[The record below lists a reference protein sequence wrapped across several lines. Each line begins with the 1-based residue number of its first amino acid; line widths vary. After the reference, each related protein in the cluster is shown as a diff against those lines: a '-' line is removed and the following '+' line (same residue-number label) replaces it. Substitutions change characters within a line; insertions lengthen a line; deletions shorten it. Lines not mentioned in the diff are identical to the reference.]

1 MNEKAQ
7 KFIDEAK
14 AAQRAKFE
22 LERDELLVELGLV
35 EEDRVYSEDA
45 FKHRHFQ
52 YDVDKRMWYYVE
64 PISVTDEEFE
74 EIKKWNKSTES
85 TESTKEHLIDNG
97 AEKFLGVCNTIFLVI
112 CIIATIV
119 LLITAM
125 SVYEGG
131 VYLVIGLALLFI
143 SLIFWASVKVV
154 LNISNNLHRINSK
167 IK

>member
-22 LERDELLVELGLV
+22 LERDELLVELGLI
-35 EEDRVYSEDA
+35 EGDRVYSDDA
-45 FKHRHFQ
+45 FKHRHRQ
-52 YDVDKRMWYYVE
+52 YDLDKRMWYYVE

-85 TESTKEHLIDNG
+85 TKEHLIDNN
-97 AEKFLGVCNTIFLVI
+97 AEKFLGVCNTIFLLI
-112 CIIATIV
+112 
-119 LLITAM
+119 ITAM

-131 VYLVIGLALLFI
+131 VYLVIGLALLFV
-143 SLIFWASVKVV
+143 SLIFWASAKVV
-154 LNISNNLHRINSK
+154 LNISNNLHRINAK

>member
-22 LERDELLVELGLV
+22 VERDELLVELGLI
-35 EEDRVYSEDA
+35 EGDRVYSDDA
-45 FKHRHFQ
+45 FKHRHRQ
-52 YDVDKRMWYYVE
+52 YDLDKRMWYYVE

-85 TESTKEHLIDNG
+85 TKEHLIDNN

-131 VYLVIGLALLFI
+131 VYLVIGLALLFV
-143 SLIFWASVKVV
+143 SLIFWASAKVV